1 MVIKEKLGNLASF
14 NVGARS
20 IDRVSIQ
27 WYEVNKRILHK
38 QSQSG
43 REVIVKFMNEPQ
55 ALTQDDVLWCDEK
68 FAVVVDI
75 LQCEAIC
82 IKPASMSEMAAVC
95 YEIGNKHLPLFY
107 YNDEVLVPFEEP
119 LYKMLSAGGY
129 EPKRENRKLL
139 NQLRTTVA
147 PHSNTE
153 SKPSLFSKI
162 LQLTTSATDA
172 AY

>member
-20 IDRVSIQ
+20 IERVAIE
-27 WYEVNKRILHK
+27 WHEANKRILHK

-43 REVIVKFMNEPQ
+43 REVTIKFMNQ
-55 ALTQDDVLWCDEK
+55 AQSLTQDDVLWCDEK

-75 LQCEAIC
+75 LSCGAIC
-82 IKPASMSEMAAVC
+82 IKPSTMSEMAAVC

-119 LYKMLSAGGY
+119 LYKMLLAAGY
-129 EPKRENRKLL
+129 KPKIENRKLI
-139 NQLRTTVA
+139 NQLKTSVT
-147 PHSNTE
+147 PHGNTE
-153 SKPSLFSKI
+153 SKPGLFSKI
-162 LQLTTSATDA
+162 LQLTTSSTDA
-172 AY
+172 

>member
-1 MVIKEKLGNLASF
+1 MVIKEKLGNLATF

-20 IDRVSIQ
+20 IDRVSIE
-27 WYEVNKRILHK
+27 WYEANKRILHK

-43 REVIVKFMNEPQ
+43 REVIIKFMNEPQ
-55 ALTQDDVLWCDEK
+55 ALTQDDVLWYDEK

-75 LQCEAIC
+75 VQCEAIC
-82 IKPASMSEMAAVC
+82 IKPTSMSEMAGVC

-107 YNDEVLVPFEEP
+107 QNDELLVPYETP
-119 LYKMLSAGGY
+119 LFNTLAATGY

-139 NQLRTTVA
+139 NQLKTTVS
-147 PHSNTE
+147 PHNNTE

-162 LQLTTSATDA
+162 LQLTTASTDA
-172 AY
+172 